1 MFRERFVMIVVAGV
15 DASEAAQHVVETAA
29 EQARWRGAE
38 LHLAHAAYVPVVYSD
53 VPIDLTEF
61 VESER
66 QAVWNV
72 VRPLA
77 DALQIPVELVDLEG
91 YPPDALVGYVN
102 EVEASL
108 LVIGT
113 RGRGELASLIL
124 GSTAHRAIQLAGCD
138 VLVAKHRF
146 GGDTE

>member
-1 MFRERFVMIVVAGV
+1 MIVVAGV
-15 DASEAAQHVVETAA
+15 DASEAARHVVEAAA
-29 EQARWRGAE
+29 EQARWRGAQ

-61 VESER
+61 AESER
-66 QAVWNV
+66 QAVWKV

-77 DALQIPVELVDLEG
+77 DSLEMTVKLVDLEG
-91 YPPDALVGYVN
+91 YPPDALVGYANDVG
-102 EVEASL
+102 ASL
-108 LVIGT
+108 LVVGT

-138 VLVAKHRF
+138 VLVAKHRI
-146 GGDTE
+146 GGEKQ

>member
-1 MFRERFVMIVVAGV
+1 MIVVAGV
-15 DASEAAQHVVETAA
+15 DASETVEHVVKTAS

-53 VPIDLTEF
+53 VPINLAEF
-61 VESER
+61 AESER

-72 VRPLA
+72 VRPLTEGL
-77 DALQIPVELVDLEG
+77 DVPFKLVDLEG
-91 YPPDALVGYVN
+91 YPPDALVAYLNDVS
-102 EVEASL
+102 ASL
-108 LVIGT
+108 LVVGT

-138 VLVAKHRF
+138 VLVAKYRS
-146 GGDTE
+146 GGDVT